1 MDAPEPRRSLRQAR
15 PGEANHAFADRFTLA
30 HAAIGAVYGLLA
42 LPLLAAL
49 GLALA
54 WELVEN
60 PLKRVLPRVFPH
72 PTKDTL
78 LNALGDV
85 LAVLSG
91 WAAAR
96 FLAGE

>member
-1 MDAPEPRRSLRQAR
+1 V
-15 PGEANHAFADRFTLA
+15 NHAFADRFTLA
-30 HAAIGAVYGLLA
+30 HAAIGAVYGLA
-42 LPLLAAL
+42 LPLLGAL
-49 GLALA
+49 GLALL

-78 LNALGDV
+78 RNAVGDV
-85 LAVLSG
+85 LAVMSG